1 MEELPRVPSFVN
13 KKIILLKAQR
23 FLVDSRDKV
32 CVCTGSE
39 ESRVMSRSCEIY
51 VYVYGC
57 CFFCMLQ
64 AAEVMMSQC
73 DAPGRCGSLGC
84 RGSEAL

>member
-1 MEELPRVPSFVN
+1 MTKCVS
-13 KKIILLKAQR
+13 
-23 FLVDSRDKV
+23 
-32 CVCTGSE
+32 VCTGSE
-39 ESRVMSRSCEIY
+39 EDSVMSQSCEIY
-51 VYVYGC
+51 LYVYMG
-57 CFFCMLQ
+57 FFWLLFFGMLQ